1 MMAGNSYPFNP
12 ADAED
17 LMAQWQSDQAA
28 PQLSGKD
35 LMGRIAGEG
44 LGEPQET
51 DYLML
56 GLTSL
61 NILKRRAFIRHFRSA
76 NVYVWK
82 RVIMVSMPG
91 RVEQV
96 MDGVDVMLKSAG
108 GRNPD
113 IHKQISLDLLLYDQL
128 VDNFK
133 EEGFLSVGLHV
144 AQRLSGD
151 VEKHPENLVI
161 AVNYADHL
169 DRKYQSCQDLL

>member
-1 MMAGNSYPFNP
+1 MAGNSYPFNP
-12 ADAED
+12 ADAEE
-17 LMAQWQSDQAA
+17 LIAQWQSKNRIA

-44 LGEPQET
+44 LGEPEEA

-56 GLTSL
+56 GLSSL
-61 NILKRRAFIRHFRSA
+61 HILKRRKFVRYFRSA

-82 RVIMVSMPG
+82 RAVMLCMPG

-96 MDGVDVMLKSAG
+96 MDGVEGLLQAAG
-108 GRNPD
+108 GSSDD
-113 IHKQISLDLLLYDQL
+113 ISRQIRLDLMLYDEL

-133 EEGFLSVGLHV
+133 EEGFLSVALHIV
-144 AQRLSGD
+144 QRLSGD
-151 VEKHPENLVI
+151 VEKHPKNLVT

-169 DRKYQSCQDLL
+169 DRKYQSYQNLL